1 MASHAILCHAIPC
14 LAVPYRST
22 VSETPMPATQ
32 QQHCVVGWAN
42 AQQRERKMYM
52 CVYIHIDTHT
62 HYTHVLVAHVLSVS
76 ILVMRVSGVKRDVRG
91 QHGFTPKAQKSSST
105 RLSRTLHSQARGK
118 GELRAVGSS
127 QGGGAGG
134 LGLLNRCSIQI
145 NRYIDRCKIHR

>member
-1 MASHAILCHAIPC
+1 MPADVCPCRPMASHAILCHAIPC

-62 HYTHVLVAHVLSVS
+62 LHTCACCARAQCLHLGYASQWGKEGRQRSAWIYAQGAKVFINAAFPNSTLTGKREGRVASCWELAGRGRGRPR
-76 ILVMRVSGVKRDVRG
+76 IVK
-91 QHGFTPKAQKSSST
+91 
-105 RLSRTLHSQARGK
+105 
-118 GELRAVGSS
+118 
-127 QGGGAGG
+127 
-134 LGLLNRCSIQI
+134 
-145 NRYIDRCKIHR
+145 